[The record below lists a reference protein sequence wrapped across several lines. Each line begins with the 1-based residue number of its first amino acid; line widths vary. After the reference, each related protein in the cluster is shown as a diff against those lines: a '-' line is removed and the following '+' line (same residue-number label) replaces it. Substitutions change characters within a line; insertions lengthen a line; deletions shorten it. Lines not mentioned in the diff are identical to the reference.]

1 MTDKAAIPDAWS
13 PFGKPRG
20 TRDPELNIDARAQA
34 FLDRIAPLLSDLA
47 AHGRTRARALQK
59 LRRICQAEVRR
70 LKERLTPATVKL
82 YLSKYRDAIR
92 QIDPDHLVLRPRK
105 MRSGQRF
112 SYLALPP
119 EETRALN
126 AAYHQRIHEDQ
137 SNLIPLDAQAFIE
150 KALDLL
156 ASGRYLEKGM
166 GLMALTGRRPA
177 EIFFSASFSLPPKKL
192 PFPALIIDGQL
203 KTRHAPGTSFEP
215 YPIPVLADPK
225 KIIGA
230 LDQLR
235 ALKTFASADAVNTT
249 TGPGVAQVHFRRF
262 RLPGQTLETGLPPQR
277 LRSYLLPQV

>member
-1 MTDKAAIPDAWS
+1 MK
-13 PFGKPRG
+13 
-20 TRDPELNIDARAQA
+20 
-34 FLDRIAPLLSDLA
+34 
-47 AHGRTRARALQK
+47 K

-156 ASGRYLEKGM
+156 ASDRYLEKGM
-166 GLMALTGRRPA
+166 GLMALTWAPAGR
-177 EIFFSASFSLPPKKL
+177 
-192 PFPALIIDGQL
+192 
-203 KTRHAPGTSFEP
+203 
-215 YPIPVLADPK
+215 
-225 KIIGA
+225 
-230 LDQLR
+230 
-235 ALKTFASADAVNTT
+235 N
-249 TGPGVAQVHFRRF
+249 
-262 RLPGQTLETGLPPQR
+262 
-277 LRSYLLPQV
+277 LL